1 MRDHKFI
8 LPGGIRPYESLW
20 SIVHRLIWLNRPL
33 ASELNRFL
41 EINIDNVRS
50 KNSIS
55 LLSGH
60 KFVFQ
65 KIEAIITDCV
75 HTQWEHSVLR
85 DSLADISSKF
95 QYCQTC
101 LSYGY
106 HSIMFCYP
114 GIEYCPIHGDSLAS
128 TCRCC
133 GRTIDAHL
141 SLVTLEHPY
150 ACSFCGASF
159 LADAATLFDANNFDA
174 MRILGYG
181 LSFIKQAET
190 DCVSSGLFDWTDGDK
205 ISLGQASFFLHLIK
219 RHVSPAKAPI
229 WLSNDIRGFRL
240 KSTYEMV
247 FNGKSV
253 LIDEPRTNTLPF
265 LYRSYL
271 KCALRNSVLHK
282 RSSSSLNLYADASI
296 YREVKDSDKNQISD
310 LLTILLFRQ
319 FFERSRKES
328 LLYNEPVRNV
338 LYRRTQKVSLFET
351 NNLFSRHETNTQY
364 SRRFALGKLNPDVAS
379 WIFSHYLHE
388 RYSSIFRIAQQF
400 ATGFLNSSFAFPCLP
415 DYMDEFLPFGFT
427 VGLDRTSS
435 KLEMRVWDF
444 PSTSVDEHIVQS
456 WFDELYERRRV
467 RHEHHMRCFNR
478 W

>member
-1 MRDHKFI
+1 MPDHNFI

-41 EINIDNVRS
+41 GININSFRR

-65 KIEAIITDCV
+65 EIEAIVTDSV

-85 DSLADISSKF
+85 DSLSDSASKF
-95 QYCQTC
+95 RYCQTC

-114 GIEYCPIHGDSLAS
+114 GIEYCPMHGDRLVS

-133 GRTIDAHL
+133 GRAINAQLDLLAFDN
-141 SLVTLEHPY
+141 PY

-159 LADAATLFDANNFDA
+159 LADASTLFDANNFDA

-181 LSFIKQAET
+181 LSYIKQAET
-190 DCVSSGLFDWTDGDK
+190 DCISSGLFDWIDGEK
-205 ISLGQASFFLHLIK
+205 VSLGRASFFLHLIK
-219 RHVSPAKAPI
+219 RYVSPAKAPI

-240 KSTYEMV
+240 KSTYNME
-247 FNGKSV
+247 FNGGSV
-253 LIDEPRTNTLPF
+253 LIDDPKTSTLPF

-271 KCALRNSVLHK
+271 KYALKNTALHK
-282 RSSSSLNLYADASI
+282 RSACSLDLYADASI
-296 YREVKDSDKNQISD
+296 YRNFNDSDMNQISD
-310 LLTILLFRQ
+310 LLSILLFRQ

-328 LLYNEPVRNV
+328 LLYDEPVRNA
-338 LYRRTQKVSLFET
+338 LYRRTQKSRLIEDYH
-351 NNLFSRHETNTQY
+351 LFSHHETNAKNAH
-364 SRRFALGKLNPDVAS
+364 RLALGEIKPEVAS
-379 WIFSHYLHE
+379 WIFSHFMHE
-388 RYSSIFRIAQQF
+388 KYSSIFKIARQF
-400 ATGFLNSSFAFPCLP
+400 ATGFLNSPFASPSLP

-427 VGLDRTSS
+427 VGLDRASS

-444 PSTSVDEHIVQS
+444 PLTAIDENIVQL
-456 WFDELYERRRV
+456 WFDERSERRKA
-467 RHEHHMRCFNR
+467 RHAHHKLFFG
-478 W
+478 